1 MTANAW
7 DFYNIFTEYIGDGTC
22 DMDEDSFKMAL
33 FLSTSNCATLT
44 LDAYASF
51 DNEHAQANGYTT
63 GGQAMSSVVWT
74 RDAGSTMF
82 DSDAP
87 VWTASGGS
95 IVCRFAMIYDDT
107 VAAPTADP
115 PVCYSLLDNA
125 PADVTVTDGNT
136 LTVTPHASGIFTVA
150 T

>member
-1 MTANAW
+1 MTANLW
-7 DFYNIFTEYIGDGTC
+7 DFYNVFTEYIGDGTI
-22 DMDEDSFKMAL
+22 DLDNDSFKMAL

-51 DNEHAQANGYTT
+51 SNEVAQAYGYTT
-63 GGQAMSSVVWT
+63 AGNALSGVAWT
-74 RDAGSTMF
+74 RSAGSTKF
-82 DSDAP
+82 TCDAE

-95 IVCRFAMIYDDT
+95 LVCRFAMIYDDT
-107 VAAPTADP
+107 VSSPTADP

-136 LTVTPHASGIFTVA
+136 LTITPHASGIFTLA